1 MDVTLYIL
9 RHHRLFIALIMLIPI
24 TLVLPTHATPIWS
37 SITVDAKAALH
48 HGLSLAVDSNNIPH
62 MVYIDSE
69 NGLYYVP
76 GTSYKK
82 VSPQQLKYASLG
94 SSGWDIQTV
103 DSFGETELDA
113 GNAGNVGC
121 SALAFDINDTSHI
134 VYNDRNHLKYAVF
147 RGANWTIQIVDRGS
161 SGSLALDSGGNPHI
175 SYKGENGSLRYATWT
190 GIDWAVQTIFSQ
202 LNGSG
207 EAVAF
212 QYLALDSNDI
222 PSIIY
227 CLGYGSNST
236 IMWAQKDS
244 SVWAVRTAVSNANNT
259 RLGNVVFDS
268 SSYPRFIYFNDWNRS
283 LMYESWNG
291 SSWNGQTVAA
301 IDPVFANGG
310 FMRLDSYG
318 NAHVSYSLG
327 AYQVLYGQLM
337 ESGWNSQIVDG
348 DSVVLG
354 FPVPLAIDSRGNP
367 HICYMALRGSSG
379 SNFVAGTVRYA
390 TIIQSVQTPSSSPS
404 ESPQPSPTFSPLPS
418 ETAPGFPADTSWIV
432 ASAVAVAVAA
442 VALIVLLRL
451 MKSRKNLNV

>member
-1 MDVTLYIL
+1 
-9 RHHRLFIALIMLIPI
+9 MLASAIVLAG
-24 TLVLPTHATPIWS
+24 TLVSAFTVRAETWNS
-37 SITVDAKAALH
+37 QTVDARAALH
-48 HGLSLAVDSNNIPH
+48 HGLSLAVDSNDIPH

-69 NGLYYVP
+69 NGSYYVP

-94 SSGWDIQTV
+94 SSGWVIQTV

-113 GNAGNVGC
+113 GTAGNVGC

-134 VYNDRNHLKYAVF
+134 IYNDRYLKYAVF
-147 RGANWTIQIVDRGS
+147 RGANWSIQIVDRGS
-161 SGSLALDSGGNPHI
+161 GGSLALDSGGNPHI

-190 GIDWAVQTIFSQ
+190 GTNWAVQTILSQ
-202 LNGSG
+202 LNGSE
-207 EAVAF
+207 EAVTF

-244 SVWAVRTAVSNANNT
+244 SVWTARTAVSNANNT

-291 SSWNGQTVAA
+291 SAWNGQTVAA

-318 NAHVSYSLG
+318 NAHVSYSFG
-327 AYQVLYGQLM
+327 AYQVLYAQLM
-337 ESGWNSQIVDG
+337 ESGWNTQIVDG

-354 FPVPLAIDSRGNP
+354 FPVPLALDSRGNP

-379 SNFVAGTVRYA
+379 SNFVAGTIRYA
-390 TIIQSVQTPSSSPS
+390 TSIQPVQTPSPSPS
-404 ESPQPSPTFSPLPS
+404 ESPQPSPTSSPLPS
-418 ETAPGFPADTSWIV
+418 EVPGQFGFSWVEV
-432 ASAVAVAVAA
+432 ALAVAVLAVGVVAA
-442 VALIVLLRL
+442 YFLRHSQ
-451 MKSRKNLNV
+451 KRGAAIENTGS